1 MKLSKVR
8 TAEEIIARFKDGQII
23 AIGGQTNQYMPDR
36 LIDCV
41 LESGARHL
49 TIYSIDSSDPGHGV
63 SLLVEAGR
71 VDAMITTHVGTNPLT
86 NAKIQSGALKAEFNP
101 MGTFIERIR
110 CGGAGLGG
118 VLTKTGLGTV
128 VEEGKQIIEVNGESY
143 LLETALRADIAL
155 TRCRRADPLG
165 NLAYSGSSGHAGN
178 FQKITTSDLR
188 HFVFPLY
195 FYKNVF
201 VRCGTIRTLCTG
213 SKIKNASVLSGHTP
227 TRTKA

>member
-1 MKLSKVR
+1 MELSKVR
-8 TAEEIIARFKDGQII
+8 TAEEIIAQFKDGQII

-118 VLTKTGLGTV
+118 VLTKTGLSTV

-165 NLAYSGSSGHAGN
+165 NLAYSGSSGHASHPVVATCGALSSWSA
-178 FQKITTSDLR
+178 TTSA
-188 HFVFPLY
+188 
-195 FYKNVF
+195 
-201 VRCGTIRTLCTG
+201 TWG
-213 SKIKNASVLSGHTP
+213 SSGP
-227 TRTKA
+227 TRSRCPACSST